1 MPTSAPGSVS
11 RVSSSCSERLYQ
23 KFRDQC
29 LNERWFA
36 SRVEYNEVRGAPS
49 IGPPDLATR
58 RLDEE
63 IQP

>member
-11 RVSSSCSERLYQ
+11 RVSSACSERLSR
-23 KFRDQC
+23 KFRDEC
-29 LNERWFA
+29 LDEHWFA
-36 SRVEYNEVRGAPS
+36 SRVEYNEVRVAPS
-49 IGPPDLATR
+49 MGPPELATR

>member
-1 MPTSAPGSVS
+1 MSGPGSAS
-11 RVSSSCSERLYQ
+11 RVSSSCSERLSR
-23 KFRDQC
+23 KFRVAC
-29 LNERWFA
+29 LNEHWFA

-49 IGPPDLATR
+49 IGAPDLATR